1 MITLLQAG
9 TAAYD
14 TGFALSILTTSGAF
28 ILTIVIAVVGYLVQA
43 RLQSVFE
50 KYSQVMFPGGLTGA
64 EVAEKMLRDNNIHNV
79 KITHVAGH
87 LTDHFNPQ
95 TASIRAAALRR
106 QPSPATSAAMPC
118 STHRDMPRC
127 SSARNSYPSSASRR
141 R

>member
-14 TGFALSILTTSGAF
+14 TGFALSNLTTSGAF

-64 EVAEKMLRDNNIHNV
+64 EVAENPRQQYPQRK
-79 KITHVAGH
+79 
-87 LTDHFNPQ
+87 DHP
-95 TASIRAAALRR
+95 
-106 QPSPATSAAMPC
+106 
-118 STHRDMPRC
+118 
-127 SSARNSYPSSASRR
+127 RR
-141 R
+141 RTSHRPLQPADHDR